1 MNCCQWKAK
10 CNSIGHRDYAIA
22 ALWILNVQ
30 GFYQISFCN
39 IYILSYAMRNTRPSM
54 ITGVLTS
61 ISGGFMRNP
70 IGTCNLNILPILKS
84 EASNTD
90 HWMPLTPLMLDLT
103 P

>member
-1 MNCCQWKAK
+1 
-10 CNSIGHRDYAIA
+10 
-22 ALWILNVQ
+22 
-30 GFYQISFCN
+30 
-39 IYILSYAMRNTRPSM
+39 M
-54 ITGVLTS
+54 IRGVLTS

-70 IGTCNLNILPILKS
+70 IGTWNLNILPILKS

>member
-1 MNCCQWKAK
+1 MELLHYKF
-10 CNSIGHRDYAIA
+10 
-22 ALWILNVQ
+22 
-30 GFYQISFCN
+30 FYQISFWN
-39 IYILSYAMRNTRPSM
+39 VYILSLCYEVYKAFNDFE
-54 ITGVLTS
+54 VNLEVNLLTS

-70 IGTCNLNILPILKS
+70 IVTCNLNILPILKS

>member
-1 MNCCQWKAK
+1 MF
-10 CNSIGHRDYAIA
+10 RDFIKLVFAISTYYHM
-22 ALWILNVQ
+22 LWGMVK
-30 GFYQISFCN
+30 
-39 IYILSYAMRNTRPSM
+39 
-54 ITGVLTS
+54 GVLTS

-70 IGTCNLNILPILKS
+70 ICTCNLNILPILKS